1 MSELYGRLSTPDGW
15 PVPGGTVTV
24 MDATGV
30 QRGRSTSRSDG
41 GFAIGDLAGGPHTL
55 VVAAPGHEP
64 SARSVLVNGADVD
77 LGRLELTRAG
87 GVVLPAPGVWRIDAQ
102 HSSIRAT
109 ALHLG
114 ISRIHGRLRRFSGRV
129 EVADPFETSRVQVSI
144 DAASVDSDEP
154 DRDAHL
160 RAPDFLDVDAHPSIG
175 YAGTGLT
182 RHDAT
187 HWTVHGALS
196 LKGVRAPVDLAV
208 TYGGSGPDPW
218 GGTRAAFT
226 ATTEISRDEFAIDW
240 NQSVLAGVLAVGR
253 TLRIDIDVQAV
264 LDEA

>member
-1 MSELYGRLSTPDGW
+1 MSELYGRLSSPDGW
-15 PVPGGTVTV
+15 PVAGGTVTV
-24 MDATGV
+24 MDGTGV
-30 QRGRSTSRSDG
+30 QRGRAASRADG
-41 GFAIGDLAGGPHTL
+41 GFSIGGLTAGPHTV

-64 SARSVLVNGADVD
+64 SARSVVLNGAGVD
-77 LGRLELTRAG
+77 LGRFELPRAG
-87 GVVLPAPGVWRIDAQ
+87 GVVLPAPGTWRIDSR

-114 ISRIHGRLRRFSGRV
+114 MSRIHGRLRQFSGRV
-129 EVADPFETSRVQVSI
+129 EVTDPFETSRVDVAI
-144 DAASVDSDEP
+144 DAGSVDSDDP

-160 RAPDFLDVDAHPSIG
+160 RAPDFLDVGSHPSIG
-175 YAGTGLT
+175 YAGSGLT
-182 RHDAT
+182 RHDVT
-187 HWTVHGALS
+187 HWTVHGTLS
-196 LKGVRAPVDLAV
+196 LKGVAAPVDLTV

-226 ATTEISRDEFAIDW
+226 ATTEVSRDEFAIDW

>member
-1 MSELYGRLSTPDGW
+1 MSELHGRLSTTDGW
-15 PVPGGTVTV
+15 PVAGGTVTV

-30 QRGRSTSRSDG
+30 QRGRAVSRADG
-41 GFAIGDLAGGPHTL
+41 GFTIDGLGTGAHTL
-55 VVAAPGHEP
+55 VVATPGHEP
-64 SARSVLVNGADVD
+64 SARSVLVNGSGVD

-87 GVVLPAPGVWRIDAQ
+87 GAVLPAPGTWRIDAQ

-129 EVADPFETSRVQVSI
+129 EVIDPFEASRVEVAI
-144 DAASVDSDEP
+144 DAGSVDSDEP

-160 RAPDFLDVDAHPSIG
+160 RTADFLDVGAFPSIG

-182 RHDAT
+182 RHDVT
-187 HWTVHGALS
+187 HWTVHGTLS
-196 LKGVRAPVDLAV
+196 LKGVSAPVDLAV

-264 LDEA
+264 LDEG